1 MTLPR
6 RLGFAAGTLLLLA
19 VVVLAAF
26 WHSGW
31 RAYVIHTGSMTPV
44 FEPGDLVLD
53 RPARQGYAVGDVA
66 TFRIGPD
73 ERVTHRI
80 THVSDLGIRTKGDA
94 NRVAD
99 VWEIP
104 PGHVDGVVAHRAP
117 HLGYLVFFLQ
127 QPPGVVGVMS
137 SGLSLAAA
145 VGAVLPLR
153 AVRPGR
159 RSSGPRAA
167 VRGRTRRSPDSPAPP
182 VDGPPTT
189 VTKRDPGVTEKHPMS
204 EEGGRR
210 VVPGTTP
217 Q

>member
-1 MTLPR
+1 MTLAR

-66 TFRIGPD
+66 TFRIGPE

-137 SGLSLAAA
+137 SGLSLVLLWGLFFPSAPSGPAGERSAGRRTGAGAA
-145 VGAVLPLR
+145 VA
-153 AVRPGR
+153 
-159 RSSGPRAA
+159 
-167 VRGRTRRSPDSPAPP
+167 
-182 VDGPPTT
+182 
-189 VTKRDPGVTEKHPMS
+189 
-204 EEGGRR
+204 
-210 VVPGTTP
+210 
-217 Q
+217 